1 MQIGKKECKIRQGK
15 EDLSF
20 QKEKDLMK
28 ICNKKL
34 SNKDKK

>member
-1 MQIGKKECKIRQGK
+1 MQTGKKECKIHQDK
-15 EDLSF
+15 EDLYS

-28 ICNKKL
+28 ICNKKS